1 MDDKTAL
8 DLLSGDFYAAPTPT
22 APVTSAA
29 GAAKLEPPVLD
40 SDPLK
45 VTLKINSKAK
55 AHTSYPMTRR
65 IKKFLF
71 FFLVFILSQPMPG
84 PVLESLSDTLLPDAV
99 KTKTDKPKVKRGS
112 V

>member
-65 IKKFLF
+65 IKRFLF
-71 FFLVFILSQPMPG
+71 FLSCFHSFPANAWSCPRV
-84 PVLESLSDTLLPDAV
+84 PVRHIAP
-99 KTKTDKPKVKRGS
+99 RRRQN
-112 V
+112 